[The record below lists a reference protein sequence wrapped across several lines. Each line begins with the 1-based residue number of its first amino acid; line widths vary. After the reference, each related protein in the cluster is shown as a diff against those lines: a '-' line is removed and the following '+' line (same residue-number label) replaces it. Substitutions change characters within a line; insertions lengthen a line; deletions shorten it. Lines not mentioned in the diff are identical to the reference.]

1 MYKKT
6 VCKNNKKLIMKRYL
20 IRATRYLLYVV
31 VIFVVV
37 FFIMNLTGY
46 SQITPE
52 LLEMFL
58 TSSQAIIMG
67 LVVLAL
73 VVAHP
78 FIAYIKRPFGVD
90 FTANRKNVVA
100 LFDSYGYILES
111 ESDAELVF
119 RAKSK
124 VRRFLSPYEDAI
136 IIDLKAFPTT
146 IEGNR
151 KMVVKVMYRLKP

>member
-1 MYKKT
+1 
-6 VCKNNKKLIMKRYL
+6 MKRYF
-20 IRATRYLLYVV
+20 IRATRYLLYVI

-37 FFIMNLTGY
+37 FSIMNLTGY

-52 LLEMFL
+52 ILDIFIK
-58 TSSQAIIMG
+58 SPQAMVMM

-73 VVAHP
+73 VIVHP

-90 FTANRKNVVA
+90 LSANHKHVVA
-100 LFDSYGYILES
+100 LFDSYGYVLES
-111 ESDAELVF
+111 ESDQEMIF
-119 RAKSK
+119 RTKSK
-124 VRRFLSPYEDAI
+124 VRRLLSPYEDAI

-151 KMVVKVMYRLKP
+151 KTVVKVMYRLKP